1 LPETRDDGSGGE
13 PDVES
18 LERHYRVT
26 LDFRLRLRPLTPEVC
41 RESCFFRDE
50 NASADEPSLRESVE
64 RQRRLLALLR
74 KNERVLER
82 YLLTVVAQQAAG
94 VVFGG
99 LAGAFGVA
107 EDEDLLA
114 PLYAQMPEEDARYFE
129 GRAGEEL
136 FWERAGPVAKAFGV
150 EWVGAEWAEMNRRL
164 VGDLRRVGGGRAGEY
179 THAPTK
185 ES

>member
-1 LPETRDDGSGGE
+1 MSNGE
-13 PDVES
+13 ADMES

-26 LDFRLRLRPLTPEVC
+26 LDFRLRLRPITPEVC
-41 RESCFFRDE
+41 LECFFFKDE
-50 NASADEPSLRESVE
+50 NASAEQPQLRESVE
-64 RQRRLLALLR
+64 RQRRLYALLL

-82 YLLTVVAQQAAG
+82 YLLTVVTQEAAG

-114 PLYAQMPEEDARYFE
+114 PLYAQMSEEDGMYFK
-129 GRAGEEL
+129 GSAGESL
-136 FWERAGPVAKAFGV
+136 FWESAGPVAKAFGV
-150 EWVGAEWAEMNRRL
+150 EWVGAECAEMKRRV
-164 VGDLRRVGGGRAGEY
+164 VGDLSRAGG
-179 THAPTK
+179 HVPVK

>member
-1 LPETRDDGSGGE
+1 MPEAGDDESGGE
-13 PDVES
+13 PDAES

-41 RESCFFRDE
+41 RECFFFQDE
-50 NASADEPSLRESVE
+50 NATADEQRLRESVE

-82 YLLTVVAQQAAG
+82 YLLAVVAQQAAG

-99 LAGAFGVA
+99 LAGVFGVA

-114 PLYAQMPEEDARYFE
+114 PLYAQMSEEDGRYFE
-129 GRAGEEL
+129 GHAGEGL
-136 FWERAGPVAKAFGV
+136 FWESAGPV
-150 EWVGAEWAEMNRRL
+150 
-164 VGDLRRVGGGRAGEY
+164 
-179 THAPTK
+179 
-185 ES
+185 